1 MDNNK
6 IKDIR
11 IGLDLIVVLYTLIF
25 FAISIIVISI
35 GLNPSIN
42 EILYLIIVII
52 ILMLITA
59 LIRDVTLYG
68 MWEDIIK
75 AIEELKNNK
84 SKNG

>member
-25 FAISIIVISI
+25 LAISIIVISF

-42 EILYLIIVII
+42 EMLYLIIVII
-52 ILMLITA
+52 ILMLFMA

-75 AIEELKNNK
+75 VIEELKNNK